1 MKAFIR
7 EAFVFLVVMAI
18 IPFLATVVVL
28 VAGAMGFPGLESL
41 ALISVVGI
49 FALIGLFAG
58 ALSVWAK
65 LFGRRG

>member
-7 EAFVFLVVMAI
+7 EAFVFLGVMAI

-28 VAGAMGFPGLESL
+28 VAGAMGFAGLESL

-58 ALSVWAK
+58 ALSLWAK